1 MPKAQS
7 HNSDQ
12 RCLPELRAH
21 IGALLNKGW
30 IIVDRAPL
38 TLRSGRK
45 TYQVLHGMLISE
57 SLN

>member
-1 MPKAQS
+1 MSKTDMRQ
-7 HNSDQ
+7 SDQ

-21 IGALLNKGW
+21 IGNLLAKGW
-30 IIVDRAPL
+30 VISERTPL

-57 SLN
+57 AAR